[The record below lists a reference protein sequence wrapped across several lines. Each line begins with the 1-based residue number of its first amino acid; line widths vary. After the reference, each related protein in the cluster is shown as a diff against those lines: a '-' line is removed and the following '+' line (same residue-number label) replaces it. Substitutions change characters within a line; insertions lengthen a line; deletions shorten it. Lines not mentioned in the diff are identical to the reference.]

1 MLDAYLHPW
10 RTRAEICDG
19 GWFRTGDLAR
29 VDADGDYF
37 LQGRASSVINVAGLK
52 CFPEEVETVLAQCD
66 GVKLV
71 RVSGRPHPKV
81 GAVPLAEIV
90 PADPASPPKVSV
102 LIAHC
107 RTQLARYKVPVEFRF
122 VESLP
127 LTASG
132 KIKR

>member
-10 RTRAEICDG
+10 RTRAEICED

-29 VDADGDYF
+29 VDTDGDYF
-37 LQGRASSVINVAGLK
+37 LQGRASAVINVAGLK
-52 CFPEEVETVLAQCD
+52 CFPEEIEAVLAQCD

-71 RVSGRPHPKV
+71 RVSGRPHSKV
-81 GAVPLAEIV
+81 GAVPVAEIV
-90 PADPASPPKVSV
+90 PTDPAAPPKIAA
-102 LIAHC
+102 LLAHC
-107 RTQLARYKVPVEFRF
+107 RAQLARYKLSVEVRF

>member
-1 MLDAYLHPW
+1 L
-10 RTRAEICDG
+10 
-19 GWFRTGDLAR
+19 
-29 VDADGDYF
+29 
-37 LQGRASSVINVAGLK
+37 AGLK
-52 CFPEEVETVLAQCD
+52 CFPEEIETVLAEVA
-66 GVKLV
+66 GVRQV

-90 PADPASPPKVSV
+90 PTDPAAPPKVSA
-102 LIAHC
+102 LIGHC